1 MRFLNLV
8 AALAAANL
16 VASAPAATS
25 SSAPSAPTTGT
36 DAVEGR
42 LIRVKD
48 ILPGHAQGDL
58 VIGEILAVNATS
70 EEPEARL
77 QKRYSTSCNT
87 GPYWVLQDQA
97 NRAIGGVCTYMR
109 DHDDV
114 KPQFGRQVSI
124 RWDHYQDTSGTW
136 VHIKDIWGVD
146 KNGNWVLKAPLA
158 STFDWESCFNSFFE
172 LIYSCRGTNPDTAGG
187 QLWGY
192 GLGWES
198 GLSWFI

>member
-8 AALAAANL
+8 TALAAANL

-25 SSAPSAPTTGT
+25 SAPSPSTT
-36 DAVEGR
+36 DVAEGR
-42 LIRVKD
+42 IIRVKD
-48 ILPGHAQGDL
+48 IDPGHPQGEL
-58 VIGEILAVNATS
+58 IIGEVLAVNTTTT
-70 EEPEARL
+70 EEPEQKL
-77 QKRYSTSCNT
+77 HKRYSTSCYG

-124 RWDHYQDTSGTW
+124 RWDHYLDSSNTW

-146 KNGNWVLKAPLA
+146 KNGNWGLKAPLA
-158 STFDWESCFNSFFE
+158 STYDWESCFNAFFE

-192 GLGWES
+192 GLGWDS
-198 GLSWFI
+198 TISWFI